1 MKILISDKMSDKVED
16 VLKSKSI
23 EYDIKTGMAPEELKS
38 VIDQYDGILIRS
50 ATKLTAE
57 ILADCK
63 NLKVVGRAGVGVD
76 NVDLDTATKNKILV
90 MNTPL
95 GNLEATAELTIGL
108 MFSLY
113 RHIHLANQ
121 STHDGKWEKSK
132 FMGTELKGKT
142 LGIVGFGNIGQ
153 RVAEMASVIGMKII
167 TNSNSASDEDLS
179 KFGATK
185 VSTEKLLT
193 ESDVL
198 SLHTKLNDNTKN
210 MLNKSSIGTMKP
222 SAVIVNCARGGLIN
236 EADLKDCLNN
246 DVIAGAAIDVYE
258 KEPATENV
266 MFGAKNLL
274 LTPHL
279 GASSKEAAAQSHG
292 EFGGKGFN
300 IKRGTRVLIIE
311 DVITTGKSSLEC
323 VKLIKK
329 AKAKLLGFASIID
342 RSTKQSLKIKTK
354 IISHLKIEVPTY
366 RANNLPR
373 ELKLIP
379 VTTPGSRYIK

>member
-23 EYDIKTGMAPEELKS
+23 DYDIKTGMDPEELKS

-50 ATKLTAE
+50 ATKLTSN

-76 NVDLDTATKNKILV
+76 NVDLETATKNKILV

-132 FMGTELKGKT
+132 FMGTELKGKI

-153 RVAEMASVIGMKII
+153 RVAEMASVIGMNII

-179 KFGATK
+179 KLGASK
-185 VSTEKLLT
+185 VSTEQLLT
-193 ESDVL
+193 DSDIV
-198 SLHTKLNDNTKN
+198 SLHTKLNDDTKN
-210 MLNKSSIGTMKP
+210 MLNKTSIATMKP
-222 SAVIVNCARGGLIN
+222 SAVIINCARGGLIN

-279 GASSKEAAAQSHG
+279 GASSKEAQS
-292 EFGGKGFN
+292 N
-300 IKRGTRVLIIE
+300 VAI
-311 DVITTGKSSLEC
+311 DVANQ
-323 VKLIKK
+323 V
-329 AKAKLLGFASIID
+329 AD
-342 RSTKQSLKIKTK
+342 YLKDNK
-354 IISHLKIEVPTY
+354 II
-366 RANNLPR
+366 NN
-373 ELKLIP
+373 
-379 VTTPGSRYIK
+379 VNSF

>member
-23 EYDIKTGMAPEELKS
+23 DYDIKTGMDPEELKS

-50 ATKLTAE
+50 ATKLTSN

-76 NVDLDTATKNKILV
+76 NVDLETATKNKILV

-121 STHDGKWEKSK
+121 STHDGKWEKPK

-153 RVAEMASVIGMKII
+153 RVAEMASVIGMNII

-179 KFGATK
+179 KLGASK
-185 VSTEKLLT
+185 VSTEQLLT
-193 ESDVL
+193 NSDIV
-198 SLHTKLNDNTKN
+198 SLHTKLNDDTKN
-210 MLNKSSIGTMKP
+210 MLNKTSIATMKP
-222 SAVIVNCARGGLIN
+222 SAVIINCARGGLIN

-279 GASSKEAAAQSHG
+279 GASSKEAQS
-292 EFGGKGFN
+292 N
-300 IKRGTRVLIIE
+300 VAI
-311 DVITTGKSSLEC
+311 DVANQ
-323 VKLIKK
+323 V
-329 AKAKLLGFASIID
+329 AD
-342 RSTKQSLKIKTK
+342 YLKDNK
-354 IISHLKIEVPTY
+354 II
-366 RANNLPR
+366 NN
-373 ELKLIP
+373 
-379 VTTPGSRYIK
+379 VNSF

>member
-23 EYDIKTGMAPEELKS
+23 DYDIKTGMDPEELKS

-50 ATKLTAE
+50 ATKLTSN

-76 NVDLDTATKNKILV
+76 NVDLETATKNKILV

-153 RVAEMASVIGMKII
+153 RVAEMASVIGMNII

-179 KFGATK
+179 KLGASK
-185 VSTEKLLT
+185 VSTEQLLT
-193 ESDVL
+193 DSDIV
-198 SLHTKLNDNTKN
+198 SLHTKLNDDTKN
-210 MLNKSSIGTMKP
+210 MLNKTSIATMK
-222 SAVIVNCARGGLIN
+222 STAVIINCARGGLIN

-279 GASSKEAAAQSHG
+279 GASSKEAQS
-292 EFGGKGFN
+292 N
-300 IKRGTRVLIIE
+300 VAI
-311 DVITTGKSSLEC
+311 DVANQ
-323 VKLIKK
+323 V
-329 AKAKLLGFASIID
+329 AD
-342 RSTKQSLKIKTK
+342 YLKDNK
-354 IISHLKIEVPTY
+354 II
-366 RANNLPR
+366 NN
-373 ELKLIP
+373 
-379 VTTPGSRYIK
+379 VNSF

>member
-23 EYDIKTGMAPEELKS
+23 DYDIKTGMDPEELKS

-50 ATKLTAE
+50 ATKLTSN

-76 NVDLDTATKNKILV
+76 NVDLETATKNKILV

-153 RVAEMASVIGMKII
+153 RVAEMASVIGMNII

-179 KFGATK
+179 KLGASK
-185 VSTEKLLT
+185 VSTEQLLT
-193 ESDVL
+193 DSDIL
-198 SLHTKLNDNTKN
+198 SLHTKLNDDTKN
-210 MLNKSSIGTMKP
+210 MLNKTSIATMKL
-222 SAVIVNCARGGLIN
+222 SAVIINCARGGLIN

-279 GASSKEAAAQSHG
+279 GASSKEAQS
-292 EFGGKGFN
+292 N
-300 IKRGTRVLIIE
+300 VAI
-311 DVITTGKSSLEC
+311 DVANQ
-323 VKLIKK
+323 V
-329 AKAKLLGFASIID
+329 AD
-342 RSTKQSLKIKTK
+342 YLKDNK
-354 IISHLKIEVPTY
+354 II
-366 RANNLPR
+366 NN
-373 ELKLIP
+373 
-379 VTTPGSRYIK
+379 VNSF

>member
-1 MKILISDKMSDKVED
+1 MSDKVED

-23 EYDIKTGMAPEELKS
+23 DYDIKTGMDPEELKS

-50 ATKLTAE
+50 ATKLTSN

-76 NVDLDTATKNKILV
+76 NVDLETATKNKILV

-153 RVAEMASVIGMKII
+153 RVAEMASVIGMNIF

-179 KFGATK
+179 KLGASK
-185 VSTEKLLT
+185 VSTEQLLT
-193 ESDVL
+193 DSDIV
-198 SLHTKLNDNTKN
+198 SLHTKLNDDTKN
-210 MLNKSSIGTMKP
+210 MLNKTSIATMKP
-222 SAVIVNCARGGLIN
+222 SAVIINCARGGLIN

-279 GASSKEAAAQSHG
+279 GASSKEAQS
-292 EFGGKGFN
+292 N
-300 IKRGTRVLIIE
+300 VAI
-311 DVITTGKSSLEC
+311 DVANQ
-323 VKLIKK
+323 V
-329 AKAKLLGFASIID
+329 AD
-342 RSTKQSLKIKTK
+342 YLKDNK
-354 IISHLKIEVPTY
+354 II
-366 RANNLPR
+366 NN
-373 ELKLIP
+373 
-379 VTTPGSRYIK
+379 VNSF

>member
-23 EYDIKTGMAPEELKS
+23 DYDIKTGMDPEELKS

-50 ATKLTAE
+50 ATKLTSN

-153 RVAEMASVIGMKII
+153 RVAEMASVIGMNII

-179 KFGATK
+179 KFGSSK
-185 VSTEKLLT
+185 VSTEQLLT
-193 ESDVL
+193 DSDIV
-198 SLHTKLNDNTKN
+198 SLHTKLNDDTKN
-210 MLNKSSIGTMKP
+210 MLNKTSIATMKP
-222 SAVIVNCARGGLIN
+222 SAVIINCARGGLIN

-279 GASSKEAAAQSHG
+279 GASSKEAQS
-292 EFGGKGFN
+292 N
-300 IKRGTRVLIIE
+300 VAI
-311 DVITTGKSSLEC
+311 DVANQ
-323 VKLIKK
+323 V
-329 AKAKLLGFASIID
+329 AD
-342 RSTKQSLKIKTK
+342 YLKDNK
-354 IISHLKIEVPTY
+354 II
-366 RANNLPR
+366 NN
-373 ELKLIP
+373 
-379 VTTPGSRYIK
+379 VNSF

>member
-23 EYDIKTGMAPEELKS
+23 DYDIKTGMDPEELKS

-50 ATKLTAE
+50 ATKLTSD

-121 STHDGKWEKSK
+121 STHDGKWEKAK
-132 FMGTELKGKT
+132 FMGTELKGKR
-142 LGIVGFGNIGQ
+142 LGVVGFGNIGQ

-179 KFGATK
+179 KLGASK
-185 VSTEKLLT
+185 VSTEQLLID
-193 ESDVL
+193 SDIV
-198 SLHTKLNDNTKN
+198 SLHTKLNENTKN
-210 MLNKSSIGTMKP
+210 MLNKSSIATMK
-222 SAVIVNCARGGLIN
+222 STAVIINCARGGLIN
-236 EADLKDCLNN
+236 EADLKDSLNN

-279 GASSKEAAAQSHG
+279 GASSKEAQS
-292 EFGGKGFN
+292 N
-300 IKRGTRVLIIE
+300 VAI
-311 DVITTGKSSLEC
+311 DVANQ
-323 VKLIKK
+323 V
-329 AKAKLLGFASIID
+329 ADF
-342 RSTKQSLKIKTK
+342 LKDNK
-354 IISHLKIEVPTY
+354 II
-366 RANNLPR
+366 NN
-373 ELKLIP
+373 
-379 VTTPGSRYIK
+379 VNSF

>member
-179 KFGATK
+179 KFSASK
-185 VSTEKLLT
+185 VSTEKLLID
-193 ESDVL
+193 SDVL

-279 GASSKEAAAQSHG
+279 GASSKEAQS
-292 EFGGKGFN
+292 N
-300 IKRGTRVLIIE
+300 VAI
-311 DVITTGKSSLEC
+311 DVANQ
-323 VKLIKK
+323 V
-329 AKAKLLGFASIID
+329 AD
-342 RSTKQSLKIKTK
+342 YLKENK
-354 IISHLKIEVPTY
+354 II
-366 RANNLPR
+366 NN
-373 ELKLIP
+373 
-379 VTTPGSRYIK
+379 VNSF

>member
-23 EYDIKTGMAPEELKS
+23 DYDIKTGMDPEELKS

-50 ATKLTAE
+50 ATKLTSN

-76 NVDLDTATKNKILV
+76 NVDLETATKNKILV

-153 RVAEMASVIGMKII
+153 RVAEMASVIGMNII
-167 TNSNSASDEDLS
+167 TNSNSVSDKDLS
-179 KFGATK
+179 KLGASK
-185 VSTEKLLT
+185 VSTEQLLT
-193 ESDVL
+193 DSDIV
-198 SLHTKLNDNTKN
+198 SLHTKLNDDTKN
-210 MLNKSSIGTMKP
+210 MLNKTSIATMKP
-222 SAVIVNCARGGLIN
+222 SAVIINCARGGLIN

-279 GASSKEAAAQSHG
+279 GASSKEAQS
-292 EFGGKGFN
+292 N
-300 IKRGTRVLIIE
+300 VAI
-311 DVITTGKSSLEC
+311 DVANQ
-323 VKLIKK
+323 V
-329 AKAKLLGFASIID
+329 AD
-342 RSTKQSLKIKTK
+342 YLKDNK
-354 IISHLKIEVPTY
+354 II
-366 RANNLPR
+366 NN
-373 ELKLIP
+373 
-379 VTTPGSRYIK
+379 VNSF

>member
-23 EYDIKTGMAPEELKS
+23 DYDIKTGMDPEELKS

-50 ATKLTAE
+50 ATKLTSN

-76 NVDLDTATKNKILV
+76 NVDLETATKNKILV

-153 RVAEMASVIGMKII
+153 RVAEMASVIGMNII

-179 KFGATK
+179 KLGASK
-185 VSTEKLLT
+185 VSTEQLLT
-193 ESDVL
+193 DSDIV
-198 SLHTKLNDNTKN
+198 SLHTKLNDDTKN
-210 MLNKSSIGTMKP
+210 MLNKTSIATMKS
-222 SAVIVNCARGGLIN
+222 SAVIINCARGGLIN

-246 DVIAGAAIDVYE
+246 NVIAGAAIDVYE

-279 GASSKEAAAQSHG
+279 GASSKEAQS
-292 EFGGKGFN
+292 N
-300 IKRGTRVLIIE
+300 VAI
-311 DVITTGKSSLEC
+311 DVANQ
-323 VKLIKK
+323 V
-329 AKAKLLGFASIID
+329 AD
-342 RSTKQSLKIKTK
+342 YLKDNK
-354 IISHLKIEVPTY
+354 II
-366 RANNLPR
+366 NN
-373 ELKLIP
+373 
-379 VTTPGSRYIK
+379 VNSF

>member
-179 KFGATK
+179 KLSASK

-193 ESDVL
+193 DSDVL

-246 DVIAGAAIDVYE
+246 DIIAGAAIDVYE
-258 KEPATENV
+258 KEPATENI

-279 GASSKEAAAQSHG
+279 GASSKEAQS
-292 EFGGKGFN
+292 N
-300 IKRGTRVLIIE
+300 VAI
-311 DVITTGKSSLEC
+311 DVANQ
-323 VKLIKK
+323 V
-329 AKAKLLGFASIID
+329 AD
-342 RSTKQSLKIKTK
+342 YLKENK
-354 IISHLKIEVPTY
+354 II
-366 RANNLPR
+366 NN
-373 ELKLIP
+373 
-379 VTTPGSRYIK
+379 VNSF

>member
-1 MKILISDKMSDKVED
+1 MSDKVED

-167 TNSNSASDEDLS
+167 TNSIFKNRLKKFDYKLNIIKNSNSMFETINLS
-179 KFGATK
+179 R
-185 VSTEKLLT
+185 KLLT
-193 ESDVL
+193 EM
-198 SLHTKLNDNTKN
+198 NDYFLT
-210 MLNKSSIGTMKP
+210 S
-222 SAVIVNCARGGLIN
+222 C
-236 EADLKDCLNN
+236 DCL
-246 DVIAGAAIDVYE
+246 
-258 KEPATENV
+258 
-266 MFGAKNLL
+266 
-274 LTPHL
+274 
-279 GASSKEAAAQSHG
+279 
-292 EFGGKGFN
+292 
-300 IKRGTRVLIIE
+300 
-311 DVITTGKSSLEC
+311 
-323 VKLIKK
+323 
-329 AKAKLLGFASIID
+329 
-342 RSTKQSLKIKTK
+342 
-354 IISHLKIEVPTY
+354 
-366 RANNLPR
+366 
-373 ELKLIP
+373 
-379 VTTPGSRYIK
+379 

>member
-23 EYDIKTGMAPEELKS
+23 DYDIKTGMDPEELKS

-50 ATKLTAE
+50 ATKLTSN

-76 NVDLDTATKNKILV
+76 NVDLETATKNKILV

-153 RVAEMASVIGMKII
+153 RVAEMASVIGMNII

-179 KFGATK
+179 KLGASK
-185 VSTEKLLT
+185 VSTEQLLT
-193 ESDVL
+193 DSDII
-198 SLHTKLNDNTKN
+198 SLHTKLNDDTKN
-210 MLNKSSIGTMKP
+210 MLNKTSIATMKS
-222 SAVIVNCARGGLIN
+222 SAVIINCARGGLIN

-279 GASSKEAAAQSHG
+279 GASSKEAQS
-292 EFGGKGFN
+292 N
-300 IKRGTRVLIIE
+300 V
-311 DVITTGKSSLEC
+311 
-323 VKLIKK
+323 
-329 AKAKLLGFASIID
+329 
-342 RSTKQSLKIKTK
+342 
-354 IISHLKIEVPTY
+354 
-366 RANNLPR
+366 
-373 ELKLIP
+373 
-379 VTTPGSRYIK
+379 